1 MEFVFYSFTLRHYS
15 SSFLFSYKFSFLQAH
30 IFIIFW
36 LYGSTARFCFSTFLY
51 QTLLVRLHRFRWGP
65 FDECLKAEDRQKR
78 IFSFLYQE
86 KFLKI
91 FQTFQI
97 WKLYLFDLFQREVLH
112 PSAQVDDQVDDQ
124 GMLCCWLMLRD
135 FLACCLIWACPDKL
149 DDCHERSTQS
159 SRWHDELIIDP
170 VAPMVSR
177 LSASN
182 SRFCQFIYMTT
193 FSIKIHLLPS
203 SIMKREP

>member
-1 MEFVFYSFTLRHYS
+1 MTTAEMKGNQEYSKMKVFYSFTLRHYS

-112 PSAQVDDQVDDQ
+112 QLEPLSETHRIEKFQQILQ
-124 GMLCCWLMLRD
+124 RPRLMIR
-135 FLACCLIWACPDKL
+135 ACCA
-149 DDCHERSTQS
+149 
-159 SRWHDELIIDP
+159 
-170 VAPMVSR
+170 AG
-177 LSASN
+177 
-182 SRFCQFIYMTT
+182 
-193 FSIKIHLLPS
+193 
-203 SIMKREP
+203 